1 MAIMSI
7 ARAVGSFAQKGI
19 GAAENLSSFKAALT
33 GQSNGSVHGGETGKT
48 TFVGGNT
55 KQSKDIEAAGD
66 SPQATRLLMDKMAAD
81 GRKDAIQA
89 AQLAA
94 QASRTEALA
103 KNLKKGADAA
113 KNLT

>member
-1 MAIMSI
+1 MARAAGAIMNK
-7 ARAVGSFAQKGI
+7 GSSMLE
-19 GAAENLSSFKAALT
+19 GASMFKAALT

-48 TFVGGNT
+48 TSLGGNT
-55 KQSKDIEAAGD
+55 KQSHSIEEAGD